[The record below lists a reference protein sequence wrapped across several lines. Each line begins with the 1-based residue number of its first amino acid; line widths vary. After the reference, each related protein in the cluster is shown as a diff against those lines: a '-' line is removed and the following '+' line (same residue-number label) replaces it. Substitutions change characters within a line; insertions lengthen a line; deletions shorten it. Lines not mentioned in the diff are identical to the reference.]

1 MPATTDWS
9 TVLQQ
14 ATTAAANSLGGTWDT
29 VSQTAEHS
37 VQMLVDTGAYIETN
51 KASLS
56 TDDCNLLVSNQA
68 LAMKNVLLGYEAIGI
83 ASAEQAVA
91 AAWDVV
97 SSALQTSIGAAL
109 HI

>member
-1 MPATTDWS
+1 MPATDWT
-9 TVLQQ
+9 TVFQQ
-14 ATTAAANSLGGTWDT
+14 ATAAAATSLGASWNS

-37 VQMLVDTGAYIETN
+37 VQMLVDTGAYIELN
-51 KASLS
+51 KPSLS

-83 ASAEQAVA
+83 AAAEQAVD
-91 AAWDVV
+91 AAWGVV

-109 HI
+109 HV